1 MLSVIELD
9 GYFIWLIFVELFV
22 INLGERFDFVINVN

>member
-9 GYFIWLIFVELFV
+9 GYFIWLILVELFV